1 MPASWGAWRPTLV
14 DIAQRQDATAD
25 WDAMN
30 RGGRRLAGHLSV
42 TCLAL
47 AVAGGV
53 TAMLVPS
60 LSLVV
65 GMVTGLLA
73 VASVL
78 CARVWLHDSPLET
91 PGPQPLTVEPFTA
104 DENRGLI
111 QAQAPEP
118 FRAVS
123 ACPGCGNLAAHAMR
137 QSRESEPSWANVI
150 RNCAVCQREWAQG

>member
-14 DIAQRQDATAD
+14 DIAQRQEAVAD
-25 WDAMN
+25 WEAMD
-30 RGGRRLAGHLSV
+30 RGGRRLAGQLSI

-60 LSLVV
+60 VSLVV
-65 GMVTGLLA
+65 GIVTGLLA
-73 VASVL
+73 MASVL
-78 CARVWLHDSPLET
+78 CARVWWHDPRLET
-91 PGPQPLTVEPFTA
+91 ARPQPPTVEPFTA
-104 DENRGLI
+104 DENRRLI

-123 ACPGCGNLAAHAMR
+123 ACPGCGNVAAHLMR
-137 QSRESEPSWANVI
+137 RSRESEPSWANVI